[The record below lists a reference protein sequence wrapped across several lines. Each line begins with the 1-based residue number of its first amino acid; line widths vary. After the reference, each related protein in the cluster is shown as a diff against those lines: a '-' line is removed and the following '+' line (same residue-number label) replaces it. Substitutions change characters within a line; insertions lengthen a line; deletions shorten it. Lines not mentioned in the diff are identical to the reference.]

1 MIHKKN
7 ISETIPNQSKS
18 ENIDNEKLINNV
30 NIPNKIENQSK
41 KESSDHV
48 EFVTQANISKNIQKN
63 NESGELKEKWELILS
78 KLELPSTKML
88 LSQQAEL
95 VSIDSSEI
103 EIALSPNWENMIKSR
118 KVIIENTVKKIFGKQ
133 IKLNFS
139 RKELHTSNLSKSQE
153 KINESQPKKRTQEL
167 GKVDDFD
174 TDDLDKLYKIIALG
188 ALKYFL
194 LKVDP
199 KKKMLFNPDESIDF
213 NGNTGPFRKYLM
225 KQITRRLVNHLR
237 Y

>member
-1 MIHKKN
+1 MYKEKN
-7 ISETIPNQSKS
+7 PLLKNHHQHQYQKNHYHCKS

-95 VSIDSSEI
+95 VSIDSGEI

-118 KVIIENTVKKIFGKQ
+118 KVIIENAVKKIFGEQ

-139 RKELHTSNLSKSQE
+139 RKELNTRNLSTSQE
-153 KINESQPKKRTQEL
+153 KINESQPKKIIENKNSNLTE
-167 GKVDDFD
+167 KTSPKEADDNSSKNLAKFFNGEII
-174 TDDLDKLYKIIALG
+174 DLD
-188 ALKYFL
+188 
-194 LKVDP
+194 
-199 KKKMLFNPDESIDF
+199 E
-213 NGNTGPFRKYLM
+213 
-225 KQITRRLVNHLR
+225 
-237 Y
+237 